1 MDNNT
6 QTQSSALKMVVGL
19 DIGTTK
25 ILMVAGFIHSDGK
38 VDVCG
43 YGKSQ
48 STGVENGR
56 VFRPGRT
63 IEDIK
68 VALNQLVAS
77 IDEPVSEVYVG
88 VAGRHIKSVG
98 CTNSSLRPD
107 GLNNMVT
114 EEEVENMLSQL
125 RKMNVKGAE
134 VITVIPQY
142 YEVEGKN
149 LADPVGTLCQR
160 LVGYYQVVTG
170 DVEEVKRIT
179 FSVTGAGLQTKGLML
194 EPIASGDVC
203 LSDQEKMNGV
213 ALIDIGGGTSDLVI
227 YHQGGPVYVKVI
239 PVGSQAIT
247 TDIENIPIPVEQAEY
262 LKVNHGNCLPEMANP
277 NNFITIPDSS
287 GFGQSLKINERDLAT
302 VINARVAEDILKPIK
317 RAIDESGYANSVKTV
332 VLTGG
337 GSQLK
342 NLPNLTEFIL
352 QRRTRIGHPI
362 YGLTNTIDNALKSP
376 ACSTALGLLRL
387 GCLSEPGAMQDD
399 FVSEEEEHPNP
410 KSGNKKKDKESKEKK
425 RGRTTSFFDTVVD
438 WFGQFIVLPNKDGI
452 N

>member
-1 MDNNT
+1 MDNNI
-6 QTQSSALKMVVGL
+6 QSQSSALKLVVGL

-68 VALNQLVAS
+68 VALNQLVSS

-107 GLNNMVT
+107 GLNKMVT

-125 RKMNVKGAE
+125 RQMNVKNAE

-142 YEVEGKN
+142 YEVEGKH
-149 LADPVGTLCQR
+149 LPDPVGTLCQH
-160 LVGYYQVVTG
+160 LIGYYQVVTG

-179 FSVTGAGLQTKGLML
+179 FSVTGAGLQTKQLML

-203 LSDQEKMNGV
+203 LSEQEKMNGV

-227 YHQGGPVYVKVI
+227 YHKGSPVYVKVI

-262 LKVNHGNCLPEMANP
+262 LKINHGNCLPEMANP
-277 NNFITIPDSS
+277 NNYITIPDSS
-287 GFGQSLKINERDLAT
+287 GFGQSLKISERDLAT

-317 RAIDESGYANSVKTV
+317 RAIDDSGYANSVRTV

-342 NLPNLTEFIL
+342 NLPSLTEFIL
-352 QRRTRIGHPI
+352 QRRTRVGYPI
-362 YGLTNTIDNALKSP
+362 YGLASTIDNSLKSP
-376 ACSTALGLLRL
+376 SCSTALGLLRL
-387 GCLSEPGAMQDD
+387 GCLSDPTAVQEDFEP
-399 FVSEEEEHPNP
+399 EETEDPRQKP
-410 KSGNKKKDKESKEKK
+410 DKKVKKEKNGK
-425 RGRTTSFFDTVVD
+425 QDSSFFEEVTN
-438 WFGQFIVLPNKDGI
+438 FFKRFIAMPTRDGI

>member
-1 MDNNT
+1 
-6 QTQSSALKMVVGL
+6 MVVGL

-68 VALNQLVAS
+68 VALNQLVSS

-125 RKMNVKGAE
+125 RQMNVKGAE

-142 YEVEGKN
+142 YEVEGKH
-149 LADPVGTLCQR
+149 LPDPVGTLCQH
-160 LVGYYQVVTG
+160 LIGYYQVVTG

-179 FSVTGAGLQTKGLML
+179 FSVTGAGLQTKQLML

-203 LSDQEKMNGV
+203 LSEQEKMNGV

-227 YHQGGPVYVKVI
+227 YHKGSPVYVKVI

-262 LKVNHGNCLPEMANP
+262 LKINHGNCLPEMANP
-277 NNFITIPDSS
+277 NNYITIPDSS
-287 GFGQSLKINERDLAT
+287 GFGQSLKISERDLAT

-317 RAIDESGYANSVKTV
+317 RAIDDSGYANSVRTV

-342 NLPNLTEFIL
+342 NLTSLTEFIL
-352 QRRTRIGHPI
+352 QRRTRVGYPI
-362 YGLTNTIDNALKSP
+362 YGLANTIDNSLKSP
-376 ACSTALGLLRL
+376 SCSTALGLLRL
-387 GCLSEPGAMQDD
+387 GCLSDPTAIQED
-399 FVSEEEEHPNP
+399 FESDETESPRQKPEKKIKKE
-410 KSGNKKKDKESKEKK
+410 KNKKQES
-425 RGRTTSFFDTVVD
+425 SFFEEVTN
-438 WFGQFIVLPNKDGI
+438 FFKKFIAMPTKDGI

>member
-1 MDNNT
+1 MDNNI
-6 QTQSSALKMVVGL
+6 QSQSSSLKLIVGL

-25 ILMVAGFIHSDGK
+25 ILMVAGFMHSDGK

-68 VALNQLVAS
+68 VALNQLVS
-77 IDEPVSEVYVG
+77 SVDEPISEVYVG

-107 GLNNMVT
+107 GLNKMVT
-114 EEEVENMLSQL
+114 EEEVENMLCQL
-125 RKMNVKGAE
+125 QQMNVKGAE

-142 YEVEGKN
+142 YEVEGKH
-149 LADPVGTLCQR
+149 LPDPVGTLCQH
-160 LVGYYQVVTG
+160 LIGYYQVVTG

-179 FSVTGAGLQTKGLML
+179 FSVSGAGLETKRLML
-194 EPIASGDVC
+194 EPIASGEVC

-227 YHQGGPVYVKVI
+227 YHKGSPVYVKVI

-277 NNFITIPDSS
+277 NNYITIPDSS

-302 VINARVAEDILKPIK
+302 VIHARVAEDILKPIK
-317 RAIDESGYANSVKTV
+317 RAIDDSGYASSVKSV

-342 NLPNLTEFIL
+342 NLANLTEFIL
-352 QRRTRIGHPI
+352 QRRTRIGYPT
-362 YGLTNTIDNALKSP
+362 YGLANTIDNSLKSP
-376 ACSTALGLLRL
+376 VCSTALGLLRL
-387 GCLSEPGAMQDD
+387 GCIFEPESMQ
-399 FVSEEEEHPNP
+399 VEVTETEAEP
-410 KSGNKKKDKESKEKK
+410 KNNNRKKDKKKGKE
-425 RGRTTSFFDTVVD
+425 GSFIERVTD
-438 WFGQFIVLPNKDGI
+438 WFSQFITMPNKNGV